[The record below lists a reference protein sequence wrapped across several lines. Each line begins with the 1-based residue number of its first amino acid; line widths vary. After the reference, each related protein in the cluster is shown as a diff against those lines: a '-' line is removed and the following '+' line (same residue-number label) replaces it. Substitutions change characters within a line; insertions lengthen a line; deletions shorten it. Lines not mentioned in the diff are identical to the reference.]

1 MEKRLSEIPE
11 PKQLNRRLS
20 IVSNSDTAKP
30 ENHSSFHTY
39 VISPIQTFFY
49 NHVVRPS
56 KETPLIFSSV
66 ILILLSIL
74 LLFILLIGSSK
85 SIYLSKF
92 TFDAPIKFI
101 TNKNEITFTLYGH
114 CVDDSCTSPSLFNN
128 FDKLPSSSEI
138 TGKSSKQKR
147 LDIPTPSIPTPSIP
161 NVPSSVAPVV
171 STVGGAVTDA
181 ANTAAN
187 TAGDIA
193 AKAPG
198 LLNDLLSAFD
208 NFKPKSPTANIA
220 GLFSVPYLIALIFNV
235 ISLPLLYF
243 HFTIIAA
250 ILILASCILN
260 VIACFFDLLLFVW
273 VFDLISVIP
282 GIGSQD
288 TGPGIYLATMSA
300 SFLTV
305 ATILLCI
312 ISCSAAAKSTS
323 KCLRKLRRTKKV
335 NDAEKGDQYSYF

>member
-1 MEKRLSEIPE
+1 MFEKRLSEIPE
-11 PKQLNRRLS
+11 PKLLNRRSS

-30 ENHSSFHTY
+30 ENQSSFHTY

-49 NHVVRPS
+49 THVVRPS

-66 ILILLSIL
+66 LLILLSIL

-101 TNKNEITFTLYGH
+101 TNKNDITFTLYGH

-161 NVPSSVAPVV
+161 NVPSSVQPVV
-171 STVGGAVTDA
+171 STVGGAVADA
-181 ANTAAN
+181 ANTAVN

-208 NFKPKSPTANIA
+208 NFKPKSPTFNIA
-220 GLFSVPYLIALIFNV
+220 
-235 ISLPLLYF
+235 
-243 HFTIIAA
+243 
-250 ILILASCILN
+250 ASCILN
-260 VIACFFDLLLFVW
+260 IIACFFDLLLFVW

-305 ATILLCI
+305 AAILLCI
-312 ISCSAAAKSTS
+312 TSCSAAARSTS
-323 KCLRKLRRTKKV
+323 KCFGKLRKTKV

>member
-30 ENHSSFHTY
+30 ENHSSFHNY

-220 GLFSVPYLIALIFNV
+220 
-235 ISLPLLYF
+235 
-243 HFTIIAA
+243 
-250 ILILASCILN
+250 
-260 VIACFFDLLLFVW
+260 
-273 VFDLISVIP
+273 
-282 GIGSQD
+282 D